1 MVGLDGD
8 EEHEYDF
15 IRQKITDEA
24 ERQPFWGEELPKL
37 WIPLQHHI
45 DVLRHNGVKI
55 ITMKD
60 IEGFNA
66 STAVPMDAE
75 NIDLCLRFLHSLGQI
90 IYFSL
95 PGLNEHIILVPQ
107 FLVTALR
114 SLITCKQFCEK
125 NKIRKDAYAKLA
137 KTGMITKDSIDQIWR
152 EKQFSLLHLHQ
163 EYLLKVMEKLDLIA
177 APKRYLNGSIECLD
191 FYYIPCM
198 VKEEGDAWIQKK
210 KNIDDNEKVRRV
222 YFDFSC
228 QHLPPAVFYRL
239 MGSCLSMWPLV
250 GNHLHF
256 GCCYIQID
264 PLHRMLL
271 TALPDKIV
279 LTFEPRKSMSLIVG
293 NGVADILEE
302 ILENV
307 LSLYSVEKDNRIF
320 QTDRRE
326 ITLAMTQVKPHFL
339 SIDFYFLPLSIKI
352 MITV

>member
-1 MVGLDGD
+1 M
-8 EEHEYDF
+8 
-15 IRQKITDEA
+15 
-24 ERQPFWGEELPKL
+24 GEELPIA

-45 DVLRHNGVKI
+45 DNLRHSGVKI
-55 ITMKD
+55 ITMND
-60 IEGFNA
+60 IEEFNA
-66 STAVPMDAE
+66 STSVPMNEE

-95 PGLNEHIILVPQ
+95 PGLKDHVILVPQ

-114 SLITCKQFCEK
+114 SLITCKKFCEK
-125 NKIRKDAYAKLA
+125 VKIRKDSYTTLA
-137 KTGMITKDSIDQIWR
+137 KTGMITKDSIYQIWQ
-152 EKQFSLLHLHQ
+152 ETQFAVLHLHQ
-163 EYLLKVMEKLDLIA
+163 DYLLKVMEKLDLIA

-191 FYYIPCM
+191 FYYVPCM
-198 VKEEGDAWIQKK
+198 VKEEGNAWIQKK
-210 KNIDDNEKVRRV
+210 KKLEESKNVRHV

-228 QHLPPAVFYRL
+228 HHLPPAVFYRL

-279 LTFEPRKSMSLIVG
+279 LSFEPRKSMSLIVG
-293 NGVADILEE
+293 NGVTDILEG
-302 ILENV
+302 ILENII
-307 LSLYSVEKDNRIF
+307 SLYSVEREDRIF

-326 ITLAMTQVKPHFL
+326 IELTMPKVKRRL
-339 SIDFYFLPLSIKI
+339 
-352 MITV
+352 